1 MTRLSRWLESP
12 WVAPAG
18 LFLLALVIL
27 RWTLV
32 PTLYTFD
39 SAELAT
45 AAYTL
50 GLPHAP
56 GYPLYML
63 LAHGFLQLPLG
74 LDIAGRANLFSA
86 LCLAG
91 AVVGLYALL
100 LRLFGERWLAL
111 GTALVWLA
119 SYYVW
124 SAGIVA
130 EVYAAQALTLAWTGW
145 ALAALP
151 QKTWRGALIGGAL
164 YGLALGVHPGSVL
177 FAPAVALAYVL
188 AGVRPVR
195 CVGAGLICAL
205 IFGMA
210 LLYFPLR
217 YSAGASFSLL
227 GEYNAAGQ
235 FVPVDLTTPSGILW
249 VLRGAQFDKL
259 FFGGGSLVDGLAR
272 LIGWLLANFLGLGV
286 LVGVAGVWAL
296 RHRLRLLL
304 VWLVAV
310 VPFILFYATYGAPDV
325 ETMLL
330 PLYLLWMLVFAAGWQ
345 WFSAAVGRQA
355 TFALF
360 LYAAALLVVN
370 FPLVDGSRDDSVRRR
385 ATYLMEALPPESV
398 VFGGWFDVVPLE
410 YQQIVEGARPDVRLM
425 NLFLF
430 EEPALEA
437 YLETLWINGG
447 ECRGEACLA
456 PTMRNRPIVILG
468 ARESVERLPLPVGR
482 LQALTMDAPLDDI
495 EALRLEAY
503 RLVNQP

>member
-1 MTRLSRWLESP
+1 MTRLSHWLESP
-12 WVAPAG
+12 WIAPAG

-27 RWTLV
+27 RRTLV

-63 LAHGFLQLPLG
+63 AAHGFLQLPLD
-74 LDIAGRANLFSA
+74 LDVAGRANLFSA

-91 AVVGLYALL
+91 AAVGLYALL
-100 LRLFGERWLAL
+100 MRLFEERWLAL
-111 GTALVWLA
+111 GTALVWLS

-151 QKTWRGALIGGAL
+151 QATWRGALLGGML
-164 YGLALGVHPGSVL
+164 YGLALGAHPGSAL
-177 FAPAVALAYVL
+177 FAPAVALAYLL

-195 CVGAGLICAL
+195 CVAAGLVCAL

-217 YSAGASFSLL
+217 YTAGASFSLL

-235 FVPVDLTTPSGILW
+235 FVAVDLTTLEGILW
-249 VLRGAQFDKL
+249 VLRGAQFDNL
-259 FFGGGSLVDGLAR
+259 FFSGGSFAEGFAR

-286 LVGVAGVWAL
+286 LVGVVGVWAL
-296 RHRLRLLL
+296 RHRLRLLA

-310 VPFILFYATYGAPDV
+310 VPFVLFYATYGAPDV

-330 PLYLLWMLVFAAGWQ
+330 PLYLLWMIVFAAGWC
-345 WFSAAVGRQA
+345 WFSTAVGRQA
-355 TFALF
+355 VIALF
-360 LYAAALLVVN
+360 LYAGALLVVN
-370 FPLVDGSRDDSVRRR
+370 FPLVDGSNDDSVRRR
-385 ATYLMEALPPESV
+385 TSYLMEALPADAV
-398 VFGGWFDVVPLE
+398 VFGGWFEIVPLE
-410 YQQIVEGARPDVRLM
+410 YQQIVEGARPDVRLI

-437 YLETLWINGG
+437 YLETLMAGNQ
-447 ECRGEACLA
+447 
-456 PTMRNRPIVILG
+456 PVVILG
-468 ARESVERLPLPVGR
+468 ARESAERLPLAAR
-482 LQALTMDAPLDDI
+482 LQALPIDAPPDEID
-495 EALRLEAY
+495 ALRLEAY